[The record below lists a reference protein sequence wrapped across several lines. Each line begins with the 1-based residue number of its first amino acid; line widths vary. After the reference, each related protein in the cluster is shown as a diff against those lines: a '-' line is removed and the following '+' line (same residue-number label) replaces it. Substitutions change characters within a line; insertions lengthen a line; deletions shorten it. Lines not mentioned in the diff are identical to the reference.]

1 MGEPPPSSAPHHPA
15 AAPATP
21 PALRARAL
29 ARSFGRGRKA
39 LAALG
44 PVDAEIA
51 PGECVCVVGPSGCG
65 KSTLLRIAAG
75 LLRPSAGELELRVS
89 AGRPAAMI
97 FQDYGIYDWKTVLGN
112 VRFGLDLHR
121 VPRRE
126 ADERARSWLARMGL
140 ADFADAYPATLSGG
154 MRQRV
159 ALARA
164 LAVDPGILL
173 MDEPFAAL
181 DAQLRTVLQDEL
193 LGLTQTT
200 RTTTLFI
207 THSLEEALV
216 LGDRVLVMS
225 ARPGRIIAERRP
237 PFSRPRTGEV
247 RATPEFTSLKA
258 ELWQLL
264 RAEVD
269 RGPAH
274 RTTEG
279 AVPA

>member
-1 MGEPPPSSAPHHPA
+1 M
-15 AAPATP
+15 
-21 PALRARAL
+21 RARAL
-29 ARSFGRGRKA
+29 ARSFGRGSKA

-75 LLRPSAGELELRVS
+75 LLRPSEGELELRVS

-112 VRFGLDLHR
+112 VRFGLDLQR
-121 VPRRE
+121 VPRKE

-140 ADFADAYPATLSGG
+140 ADFAGAYPATLSGG

-164 LAVDPGILL
+164 LAVEPGILL

-193 LGLTQTT
+193 LDLTQTT

-237 PFSRPRTGEV
+237 PFGRPRTGDV
-247 RATPEFTSLKA
+247 RATPEFTALKA

-264 RAEVD
+264 RDEVD
-269 RGPAH
+269 RNGPAH